1 MIEMLSNGTDV
12 GLAPGRESAWRNSL
26 GTAKSIQGEKEE
38 KLTVIVDV
46 EFKEI
51 NKIISVSV
59 NFCTS

>member
-1 MIEMLSNGTDV
+1 MIEMLSNATDM

-26 GTAKSIQGEKEE
+26 GMAKSIQGEKEE
-38 KLTVIVDV
+38 KLTVIVVV

-59 NFCTS
+59 IFCTS